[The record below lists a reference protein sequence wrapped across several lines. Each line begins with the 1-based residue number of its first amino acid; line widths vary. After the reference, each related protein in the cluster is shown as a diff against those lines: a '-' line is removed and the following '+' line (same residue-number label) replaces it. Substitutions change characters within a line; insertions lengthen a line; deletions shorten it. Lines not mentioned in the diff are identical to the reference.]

1 MYIFLLEW
9 FEIDPAH
16 NTKVYVTNLPL
27 DITLDEF
34 AEVMGKCGMIM
45 RDPQTQKY
53 KLKLYTESDGQI
65 KGDGLCDYI
74 KVSEA
79 FSFHVDSGHINL

>member
-1 MYIFLLEW
+1 ME
-9 FEIDPAH
+9 
-16 NTKVYVTNLPL
+16 
-27 DITLDEF
+27 EF

-53 KLKLYTESDGQI
+53 KLKLYTEADGQI

-74 KVSEA
+74 KVSQ
-79 FSFHVDSGHINL
+79 FVDFLH

>member
-1 MYIFLLEW
+1 ME
-9 FEIDPAH
+9 
-16 NTKVYVTNLPL
+16 
-27 DITLDEF
+27 EF

-53 KLKLYTESDGQI
+53 KLKLYTEADGQI

-74 KVSEA
+74 KVSH
-79 FSFHVDSGHINL
+79 FVDFLRWTLNCIKWNDVLNVLTI